1 MTPPATPEIPSRPLI
16 LGSRG
21 SRLALAQ
28 AHWIEARLRSTVP
41 PVLVEIRVVKTTGDR
56 ATGALLASGENVG
69 LFVREI
75 EEELL
80 SGGIDLAVHSL
91 KDLPLAQPEGLR
103 IAAIPVREDPRDVLV
118 TREGIGLED
127 LPPGARIG
135 TGSPRRIGQLL
146 ARRRDLKFAAIRGN
160 VDTRLRKLSEGQVDA
175 LVLALAGLNRLGVSR
190 AGSHPLSLEVMLP
203 APGQGALAVEI
214 RSRDEQLGKILQK
227 LLDDPATT
235 AAVRAERALLKTL
248 GGGCQMPVG
257 ALGRVS
263 GDSLELLGVVAA
275 ADGQRILRDTI
286 RGPSALPIEAG
297 VELGER
303 LLAAGAAQLLEP
315 VPPPA
320 RS

>member
-1 MTPPATPEIPSRPLI
+1 MTPQSSPEIPSRPLI

-21 SRLALAQ
+21 SQLALAQ
-28 AHWIEARLRSTVP
+28 AHWIEARLRSALP
-41 PVLVEIRVVKTTGDR
+41 PVLAEIRVVKTTGDR

-80 SGGIDLAVHSL
+80 SGRIDLAVHSL
-91 KDLPLAQPEGLR
+91 KDLPLAQPEGLQL
-103 IAAIPVREDPRDVLV
+103 AAIPVREDPRDVLV
-118 TREGIGLED
+118 TRDGRRLED
-127 LPPGARIG
+127 LLPGAQIG

-146 ARRRDLKFAAIRGN
+146 ALRRDLKFAAIRGN
-160 VDTRLRKLSEGQVDA
+160 VDTRLRKLSAGQVDA
-175 LVLALAGLNRLGVSR
+175 LVLALAGLNRLRVSQ

-214 RSRDEQLGKILQK
+214 RSRDEPLGKILRE
-227 LLDDPATT
+227 LLDDPPTA

-263 GDSLELLGVVAA
+263 GESLELLGVVSS
-275 ADGQRILRDTI
+275 ADGQRILRDSI
-286 RGPSALPIEAG
+286 RGSSALAIEMG

>member
-1 MTPPATPEIPSRPLI
+1 MTPEGTPEVSSRSLI

-21 SRLALAQ
+21 SQLALAQ
-28 AHWIEARLRSTVP
+28 AHWIEARLRSALP
-41 PVLVEIRVVKTTGDR
+41 PVLAEIHVVKTTGDR

-80 SGGIDLAVHSL
+80 SGRIDLAVHSL
-91 KDLPLAQPEGLR
+91 KDLPLAQPEGLQL
-103 IAAIPVREDPRDVLV
+103 AAIPVREDPRDVLV
-118 TREGIGLED
+118 TRDGRRLEE
-127 LPPGARIG
+127 LPPGAKIG

-146 ARRRDLKFAAIRGN
+146 ALRRDLKFAAIRGN
-160 VDTRLRKLSEGQVDA
+160 VDTRLRKLSAGHVDA
-175 LVLALAGLNRLGVSR
+175 LVLALAGLNRLGVSQ

-214 RSRDEQLGKILQK
+214 RSRDEPLGKILQE
-227 LLDDPATT
+227 LLDDPPTA

-263 GDSLELLGVVAA
+263 GESLELLGVVAA
-275 ADGQRILRDTI
+275 ADGRRILRDSI
-286 RGPSALPIEAG
+286 RGSSALPIEMG

-303 LLAAGAAQLLEP
+303 LLAAGAAQLLES

>member
-1 MTPPATPEIPSRPLI
+1 MTPQSSPEIPSRPLI

-21 SRLALAQ
+21 SQLALAQ
-28 AHWIEARLRSTVP
+28 AHWIEARLRSAVP

-80 SGGIDLAVHSL
+80 SGRIDLAVHSL
-91 KDLPLAQPEGLR
+91 KDLPLAQPAGLQL
-103 IAAIPVREDPRDVLV
+103 AAIPVREDPRDVLV
-118 TREGIGLED
+118 TRDGRRLEE
-127 LPPGARIG
+127 LPPGA
-135 TGSPRRIGQLL
+135 Q
-146 ARRRDLKFAAIRGN
+146 IRGN
-160 VDTRLRKLSEGQVDA
+160 VDTRLRKLSAGQVDA
-175 LVLALAGLNRLGVSR
+175 LVLALAGLNRLGVSQ

-214 RSRDEQLGKILQK
+214 RSRDEPLGKILQE
-227 LLDDPATT
+227 LLDDPPT
-235 AAVRAERALLKTL
+235 AAAIRAERALLKTL

-263 GDSLELLGVVAA
+263 GESLELLGVVAA
-275 ADGQRILRDTI
+275 ADGQRILRDSI
-286 RGPSALPIEAG
+286 RGSSALPIEMG

-303 LLAAGAAQLLEP
+303 LLAAGAAQLLES
-315 VPPPA
+315 VSPPA